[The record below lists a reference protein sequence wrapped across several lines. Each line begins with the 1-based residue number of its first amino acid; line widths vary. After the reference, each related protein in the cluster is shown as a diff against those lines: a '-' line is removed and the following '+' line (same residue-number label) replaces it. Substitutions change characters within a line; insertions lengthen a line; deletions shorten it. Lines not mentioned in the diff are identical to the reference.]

1 MAGKTTPAQ
10 VHFHANLGV
19 LAQVERFFAEIT
31 RDAIRRG
38 AFKSVPELEATIN
51 DYLAKHNDTAKP
63 FVWTATAQDILE
75 KIDRARQAL
84 NHVKAGTS

>member
-1 MAGKTTPAQ
+1 M
-10 VHFHANLGV
+10 
-19 LAQVERFFAEIT
+19 RI
-31 RDAIRRG
+31 
-38 AFKSVPELEATIN
+38 
-51 DYLAKHNDTAKP
+51 AKHNDTAKP

>member
-1 MAGKTTPAQ
+1 M
-10 VHFHANLGV
+10 
-19 LAQVERFFAEIT
+19 ERFFAEIT